1 MKPGKHL
8 TLQDRQNIELM
19 LNAKKDFTQIAQAT
33 GKNKSTISREI
44 RARADHIRIGA
55 KGMGCD
61 HPGSDRRI
69 YQELTEK
76 SPSLLQAAARDRQLP
91 FLHKKG
97 PSVSQ
102 TVNSFCNAVRYSMV
116 LGGEQTFLDV
126 SALFTRS
133 VNSWFSPF
141 SGIQKRDQG
150 AGCREAADLKN
161 SKK

>member
-33 GKNKSTISREI
+33 RKNKSTISREI
-44 RARADHIRIGA
+44 RARADHIRIRA

-116 LGGEQTFLDV
+116 LGESRHFLMSAPFLPDLSTPG
-126 SALFTRS
+126 SAL
-133 VNSWFSPF
+133 SPAF
-141 SGIQKRDQG
+141 KRGIKERD
-150 AGCREAADLKN
+150 AGKQLP
-161 SKK
+161 